1 MSRYSEIRALLT
13 NQPIPKKQVTIGASV
28 RLPVQLLA
36 EVTAMAN
43 RANVSRNEMMS
54 KLLASAVQASF
65 DLLVETG
72 DTDVIAEVQH
82 DADGLAAMYWENIE
96 VEEHDEHDEQE

>member
-1 MSRYSEIRALLT
+1 MSNYDEIRALLT
-13 NQPIPKKQVTIGASV
+13 NKPIQKKQVTIGASV

-54 KLLASAVQASF
+54 KLLAAAVAASF
-65 DLLVETG
+65 EALVKTG
-72 DTDVIAEVQH
+72 DTDVLSDIEQETDV
-82 DADGLAAMYWENIE
+82 LAAMYWEHIQPE
-96 VEEHDEHDEQE
+96 DEEQE

>member
-1 MSRYSEIRALLT
+1 MSNYDEIRALLT

-54 KLLASAVQASF
+54 KLLATAVQASF
-65 DLLVETG
+65 ERLVETG
-72 DTDVIAEVQH
+72 DTDVLSDIQQE
-82 DADGLAAMYWENIE
+82 ADVLAAMYWENLE
-96 VEEHDEHDEQE
+96 PEDHEEQE

>member
-1 MSRYSEIRALLT
+1 MSNYDEIRALLT

-36 EVTAMAN
+36 EVTTMAN

-54 KLLASAVQASF
+54 KLLAAAVQASF
-65 DLLVETG
+65 QALVDSG
-72 DTDVIAEVQH
+72 DTDVIADIQQE
-82 DADGLAAMYWENIE
+82 ADGLAAMYWESLE
-96 VEEHDEHDEQE
+96 PEDHEEQE

>member
-1 MSRYSEIRALLT
+1 MSSYDEIRALLT

-54 KLLASAVQASF
+54 KLLAAAVQESFEALAAS
-65 DLLVETG
+65 G
-72 DTDVIAEVQH
+72 DTDVLSEIQQES
-82 DADGLAAMYWENIE
+82 DALAVMYWENLE
-96 VEEHDEHDEQE
+96 PEDHEEQE

>member
-1 MSRYSEIRALLT
+1 MSSYDEIRALLT

-36 EVTAMAN
+36 EVTTMAN

-54 KLLASAVQASF
+54 KLLAAAVQESLEALAAS
-65 DLLVETG
+65 G
-72 DTDVIAEVQH
+72 DTDVLSEIQQES
-82 DADGLAAMYWENIE
+82 DALAVMYWENLE
-96 VEEHDEHDEQE
+96 PEDHEDQE

>member
-1 MSRYSEIRALLT
+1 MSDYSEIRALLT

-54 KLLASAVQASF
+54 KLLATAVQASF
-65 DLLVETG
+65 EALVEAG
-72 DTDVIAEVQH
+72 DTDVLSDIQQE
-82 DADGLAAMYWENIE
+82 ADGLAAMYWESLKSE
-96 VEEHDEHDEQE
+96 DHEEQE

>member
-1 MSRYSEIRALLT
+1 MSNYDEIRALLT

-36 EVTAMAN
+36 EVTTMAN

-54 KLLASAVQASF
+54 KLLAATVRASF
-65 DLLVETG
+65 QALVDSG
-72 DTDVIAEVQH
+72 DTDVIADIQQE
-82 DADGLAAMYWENIE
+82 ADGLAAMYWESLE
-96 VEEHDEHDEQE
+96 PEDHEEQE

>member
-1 MSRYSEIRALLT
+1 MSNYDEIRALLT

-54 KLLASAVQASF
+54 KLLATAVQASF
-65 DLLVETG
+65 ERLVETG
-72 DTDVIAEVQH
+72 DTDVLSDIQQE
-82 DADGLAAMYWENIE
+82 ADVLAAMYWENFE
-96 VEEHDEHDEQE
+96 PEDHEEQE